1 MPLKSRLVIFI
12 FMPKN
17 IFPDVKKL
25 SDIRLIYTK
34 ARVDVKIRHDFALV
48 FRRISPQGM
57 CQIRYGWKRKSSS
70 SKADRK

>member
-17 IFPDVKKL
+17 IFLDVKKL

-34 ARVDVKIRHDFALV
+34 ARVDVKNQTRFCVGFPQDFATRSV
-48 FRRISPQGM
+48 SNW
-57 CQIRYGWKRKSSS
+57 YGWKRKSSS